1 MTSYSGETGFMNN
14 WIEVKGWYVERAIER
29 ENQVI
34 QINLQVL
41 TCASQMHSFYT
52 LDKPHPP
59 PFFVCSYGSYIFA
72 MSQRVK
78 GNNIIVILPMSKP
91 HVWTTE
97 NWSFPHI
104 LEKLSTFATSPQTN
118 VKAVHLKQNKLLKL
132 EDALVDQIRQIA
144 IDLIFLDWFYVLEWS
159 RVFR

>member
-1 MTSYSGETGFMNN
+1 MNN
-14 WIEVKGWYVERAIER
+14 WIEVKGWYVERALER

-59 PFFVCSYGSYIFA
+59 PSFVCSYGSYIFA
-72 MSQRVK
+72 ISQIVK
-78 GNNIIVILPMSKP
+78 GDNIIIILPTSKP

-104 LEKLSTFATSPQTN
+104 LEKLSTFATSPQTD
-118 VKAVHLKQNKLLKL
+118 VKAVHLKQNRLLKL

-144 IDLIFLDWFYVLEWS
+144 IALIFLDWFYVLEWYH
-159 RVFR
+159 VFR